1 MILSNIVIDDLKE
14 KSGLLFDQAKDFD
27 MLAKLILDVTQR
39 SIGVTTLKR
48 LMGYI
53 DDDHRTNSYTLNTI
67 VLYLCFP
74 TWDDYFL
81 ARSVGSIWGFQDSAV
96 YVQQLELNSE
106 VIVKYMDRTVRFK
119 VIDHEEKKALMVIE
133 AANSSL
139 QPNDILYIH
148 KIEKGKRLE
157 AEKVFRG
164 DLIGNY
170 KTSSELTAVELI

>member
-1 MILSNIVIDDLKE
+1 MILSNIVIDDLKD

-67 VLYLCFP
+67 ALYLGFS
-74 TWDDYFL
+74 TWDDYLL
-81 ARSVGSIWGFQDSAV
+81 ARSVDSIWGFQDSAV
-96 YVQQLELNSE
+96 YIHELELDSE
-106 VIVKYMDRTVRFK
+106 VLVKYMDRTVKFK
-119 VIDHEEKKALMVIE
+119 VVEHKEKKALMVIE
-133 AANSSL
+133 ADL
-139 QPNDILYIH
+139 LYIH

-157 AEKVFRG
+157 AGKVFRG

-170 KTSSELTAVELI
+170 KTSSELTAVELM